1 MGGLKPIGS
10 EKLQG
15 MDKINRILEIAR
27 YKETIPN
34 PVNETK
40 SSEYSVKLSDGR
52 TYEIVKERN
61 GYIIKQQIYEGVAD
75 YIEPMKSRKYYSSY
89 SQAFKR
95 LNLMAKELNALH
107 ENKTGTALFEG
118 DKKYYLKTTSG
129 LKKTDEPVDDE
140 ISEQAPAAPAPA
152 APAPAPAAPAPAAPE
167 TPAPSSEPTDIPSP
181 DEGGMEEEPMDTEG
195 EEKPD
200 EEVTFKTIQKLT
212 GKLAQKIR
220 DFDSQVGEDEEGM
233 DANDVKYVINS
244 ILSALDLDALEEDDK
259 DEIISRIEGEEEG
272 EEGMEPE
279 EGGMEG
285 EEGMAPEEGGET
297 GGELPAP
304 PSPEGE
310 MAEMMS
316 MKDALMSKIPS
327 VYGSN
332 VGRKMGFEESFDE
345 FDMDDFD
352 DDDMSIDVCSHCN
365 GLGMDDL
372 SGEDCEWCG
381 GSGEEGATHRKSRG
395 ARKHFTHGTFSESTI
410 DNIITRY
417 FDVEENDKRLNESR
431 NISKVNINEVKSE
444 IRRLSQNPSQERAAI
459 KFLNENNK
467 SELIGLTNKKN
478 LIFRLNKEDY
488 KITPTG
494 RIR

>member
-27 YKETIPN
+27 YNENIPN

-40 SSEYSVKLSDGR
+40 SSEYSVNLSDGR

-61 GYIIKQQIYEGVAD
+61 GYIIKQQLSEGVTE
-75 YIEPMKSRKYYSSY
+75 YIEPMKNRKYYSSY

-95 LNLMAKELNALH
+95 LNLVAKELNSLH
-107 ENKTGTALFEG
+107 ENRTGTALFEG

-129 LKKTDEPVDDE
+129 LKKTDEPVGDE
-140 ISEQAPAAPAPA
+140 IEEQAPP
-152 APAPAPAAPAPAAPE
+152 APAPAPAPAPVPPAPAPAPIPAPS
-167 TPAPSSEPTDIPSP
+167 APSSEPTDIPLP
-181 DEGGMEEEPMDTEG
+181 DEGDMEEEPMDTEG
-195 EEKPD
+195 EEKSD

-220 DFDSQVGEDEEGM
+220 DFDSQIGEDEEGM
-233 DANDVKYVINS
+233 DANDIKYVINS

-272 EEGMEPE
+272 EEGMAPE

-285 EEGMAPEEGGET
+285 EEGMAPEEGGME
-297 GGELPAP
+297 GEVPPPAG
-304 PSPEGE
+304 GE

-316 MKDALMSKIPS
+316 FKDALMTKIPS

-332 VGRKMGFEESFDE
+332 IGKKMGFKEEDE
-345 FDMDDFD
+345 FDMDDYD
-352 DDDMSIDVCSHCN
+352 DDDMSIHVCTHCQ

-372 SGEDCEWCG
+372 TGEDCEWCG

-410 DNIITRY
+410 DNIITKY
-417 FDVEENDKRLNESR
+417 FDVEENDKKLNESINNTR
-431 NISKVNINEVKSE
+431 VNLNEIKSE
-444 IRRLSQNPSQERAAI
+444 IRRLSQNISQERSAI
-459 KFLNENNK
+459 KFLSENKN